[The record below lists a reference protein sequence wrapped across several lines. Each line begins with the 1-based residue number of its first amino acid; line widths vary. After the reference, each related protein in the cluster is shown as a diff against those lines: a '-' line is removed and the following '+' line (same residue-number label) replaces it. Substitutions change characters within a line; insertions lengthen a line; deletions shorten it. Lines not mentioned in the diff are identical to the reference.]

1 MPWFYPYRAACH
13 LIKHTSRL
21 GPIRPPQLV
30 SATPLG
36 HRHVPNS
43 QRWKKSITKQTI
55 YINIFQYPPVFTPA
69 QCAMCNTYQ
78 EPYKGIMK
86 HPQLAPVFCEKMS
99 STRSHPPRRT
109 LGLKAFALVYGQ
121 LPVREQLLN
130 LFEGHRLCGQK
141 LFPHG
146 NAMILRVKNACQY
159 GYCFG
164 PTFFANKCAQ
174 NCDSSHS
181 ATGAAYEA
189 TFPRQGKCNLTLEMS
204 CRTGRGRKNIQY
216 HKTMAHDNT

>member
-1 MPWFYPYRAACH
+1 
-13 LIKHTSRL
+13 
-21 GPIRPPQLV
+21 
-30 SATPLG
+30 
-36 HRHVPNS
+36 
-43 QRWKKSITKQTI
+43 
-55 YINIFQYPPVFTPA
+55 
-69 QCAMCNTYQ
+69 MCNTYQ

-99 STRSHPPRRT
+99 SSAAAYAWLEGFY
-109 LGLKAFALVYGQ
+109 LGLWATSSPGAVAKSLRRP
-121 LPVREQLLN
+121 PVVWPKTM
-130 LFEGHRLCGQK
+130 G
-141 LFPHG
+141 PHG

-204 CRTGRGRKNIQY
+204 CRTGRGRKNMQY